1 MKKNEVDTVKSIL
14 GEDIFD
20 ALEKAEIGSGIFKEN
35 TKTATDVGDIKVALQ
50 IVPRAVLGWLFS
62 NLKWREEG
70 ENIDLELPFANGRI
84 MATKL
89 SPDNYSGEIIQEGKR
104 IARFKYRSLPAI
116 GLILMST
123 FELYDMSQLD
133 EIKKDKAPEP
143 EHETKLDKLQDI
155 IDERLKLQ
163 SLICSVV
170 DKRLSEREAIK
181 EMIQSRLNQSIVVAS
196 SRPEEEEEPMED
208 NKKSKLRE
216 FLENREKKAKEPVE
230 LDKSEIKCPDCQS
243 TLHKSEDKHIKL
255 CVCYGEFMAKDIKI
269 QKSQDGMVKL
279 KFPKKF
285 GIDNIEMLKSALKD
299 K

>member
-1 MKKNEVDTVKSIL
+1 MKKNEINTVKSIL

-20 ALEKAEIGSGIFKEN
+20 TLEKAEIGSGIFKEN

-50 IVPRAVLGWLFS
+50 IVPRAILGWLFS
-62 NLKWREEG
+62 NFKWREEG

-84 MATKL
+84 QATKL

-123 FELYDMSQLD
+123 FELYDMAQLD
-133 EIKKDKAPEP
+133 EIKKDRTPEQ
-143 EHETKLDKLQDI
+143 ETKLDKLQDI

-170 DKRLSEREAIK
+170 DKRMSEREAIK
-181 EMIQSRLNQSIVVAS
+181 EMIQARLNHSIVVAS
-196 SRPEEEEEPMED
+196 THHEEEEPME

-216 FLENREKKAKEPVE
+216 FLDNREAKSKEPVE
-230 LDKSEIKCPDCQS
+230 LDKSEVKCPDCQF

-255 CVCYGEFMAKDIKI
+255 CVCYGEFMAKDIRI
-269 QKSQDGMVKL
+269 QKSEDGKVKL

>member
-1 MKKNEVDTVKSIL
+1 MNDKEINTVKSIL

-20 ALEKAEIGSGIFKEN
+20 TLEKAEIGTGIFKEN

-50 IVPRAVLGWLFS
+50 IVPRAVLGWVFS
-62 NLKWREEG
+62 NFKWREEG

-84 MATKL
+84 QATKL

-123 FELYDMSQLD
+123 FELYDMAQLD
-133 EIKKDKAPEP
+133 EIKKDKTPQQ
-143 EHETKLDKLQDI
+143 ETQIDKLQDI

-170 DKRLSEREAIK
+170 DKRMSEREAIK
-181 EMIQSRLNQSIVVAS
+181 EMIQSRLNQSIVIAS
-196 SRPEEEEEPMED
+196 SCHEEEEVMED
-208 NKKSKLRE
+208 DKKSKLRE
-216 FLENREKKAKEPVE
+216 FLDNREKKAKEPVE
-230 LDKSEIKCPDCQS
+230 LDKSEVKCPDCQF

-269 QKSQDGMVKL
+269 QKSQDGKVKL